1 MTAHFDFSSLPKQ
14 RVPRLV
20 ISPRRILGDLLSKG
34 WIENAIPFFAL
45 LLVVVGILVST
56 DDYFDA
62 TNLRNLA
69 QYSADGGL
77 VMLALLIVVAVG
89 GIDLS
94 VGSNFAMSAFVALLC
109 FHILEL
115 PVPVV
120 LLATLATGMSIG
132 IANGVIAG
140 LLGCGALLTTL
151 GTMITVRGLYTLLSQ
166 AWLVDISKSAR
177 IDDWWDWVGFEKV
190 LTMPVGFWALVVAA
204 ASVFVLFRQTR
215 FGWHILAV
223 GGNRKAARHGGIGVR
238 RTIFFAYVMAGL
250 LVGLSAFL
258 FAARQNAISADTGI
272 GMEFFVLT
280 ALVVGLGGFVPGRG
294 AVIPAL
300 IGFATVY
307 ILNNYLINAG
317 YRGDFVLL
325 SMGAIIILILGIDVK
340 FRKNRHRLLASTYL
354 DPVAFE
360 PDEVKDMEGKMP
372 TDTPPRLAA
381 AEIIASGQVD
391 GPEDVLLDMD
401 GNIYCG
407 TRDGRLLKIAA
418 PDHKQVSIFARIG
431 GRPLGLAFDREGRIV
446 VCVAGMGL
454 VRVSTDGQVELLTDQ
469 TTRSVFSVQ
478 DDTTIR
484 MADDLDIAP
493 DGTIYFTDASK
504 RYDIDGWGL
513 DLLEG
518 RPNGRLLAYDP
529 ATRKTRTVCDNLRFP
544 NGVCLTH
551 DGRYLLVASTWD
563 CSIMIFDLARLSDG
577 PRVFVGGLP
586 GYPDNVNR
594 SSDGGYWIAL
604 AGMRNPLFDEAMRH
618 PGLRRRMTRRVPP
631 TNWLF
636 GNLNI
641 GGVLKIDGQGKIV
654 EALWDAPDGPLYAIT
669 SMREHG
675 GALYLGGVSNDKIG
689 RLRLDGVDPSW
700 NGPESYWGARR

>member
-258 FAARQNAISADTGI
+258 FAARQNAISSDTGI

-325 SMGAIIILILGIDVK
+325 LMGAIIILILGIDVK

-529 ATRKTRTVCDNLRFP
+529 TTRKTRTVCDNLRFP

-669 SMREHG
+669 SMREHA